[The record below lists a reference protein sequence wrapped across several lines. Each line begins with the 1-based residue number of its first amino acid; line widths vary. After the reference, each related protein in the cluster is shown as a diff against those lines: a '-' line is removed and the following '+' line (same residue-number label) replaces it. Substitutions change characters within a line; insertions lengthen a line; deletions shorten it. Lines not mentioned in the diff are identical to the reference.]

1 MQEAKTIF
9 SINSEAEFKTKALEV
24 FNYQAK
30 ENPIYNSFISH
41 LKINIEE
48 VDEIE
53 KIPFL
58 PIKFFKQFEIITGNQ
73 TPEKIFTSS
82 GTTGM
87 TTSKHMVT
95 DLALYHYSLEKCF
108 EQFYGPCTPENQ
120 GQKVTIKNYTYTCS
134 SRKGRDESIEYTIYS
149 WIGES

>member
-9 SINSEAEFKTKALEV
+9 SINSEADFKAKALEV
-24 FNYQAK
+24 FNYQAN
-30 ENPIYNSFISH
+30 ENPIYKSFISH
-41 LKINIEE
+41 LKINIDEI
-48 VDEIE
+48 DEIE

-87 TTSKHMVT
+87 TTSKHLVT
-95 DLALYHYSLEKCF
+95 DLGLYHYSLENVLNNF
-108 EQFYGPCTPENQ
+108 M
-120 GQKVTIKNYTYTCS
+120 VH
-134 SRKGRDESIEYTIYS
+134 
-149 WIGES
+149 